1 MCSTFPFHGNGLRRP
16 RSSGVQILTLVQL
29 DYKSN
34 FEENV
39 ENTMI
44 QKIITAEKEKYL
56 KPFSSLLLSKF
67 SLRENG
73 FAALVRRVFY

>member
-1 MCSTFPFHGNGLRRP
+1 
-16 RSSGVQILTLVQL
+16 VILTLTQL

-56 KPFSSLLLSKF
+56 KPFSSLLLIVFLDSI
-67 SLRENG
+67 
-73 FAALVRRVFY
+73 LVSPARIFVETVAPP